1 MIYADVVGRDGIDKD
16 AKEARNKQIFEMWLA
31 CHTRDE
37 IAGAVGCSTGEVSAI
52 TSETADLP
60 NLTKSDLAAAEHL
73 TDFNVPIYNVW
84 KFKEKSPGPGH
95 FGNTKPVID
104 EIGSAS
110 GVSGRTVSRVQQAI
124 QIERSQSPLKLFS
137 ASSTSSSTICV

>member
-1 MIYADVVGRDGIDKD
+1 MIYADVVGRDGIEKD
-16 AKEARNKQIFEMWLA
+16 AKESRNKRIFELWLA
-31 CHTRDE
+31 CYTQQE
-37 IAGAVGCSTGEVSAI
+37 IADAVGCSKGEANNMICSQ
-52 TSETADLP
+52 TEELP
-60 NLTKSDLAAAEHL
+60 KMNKPAAEHL
-73 TDFNVPIYNVW
+73 TDFDVPIYNVW

>member
-1 MIYADVVGRDGIDKD
+1 MRP
-16 AKEARNKQIFEMWLA
+16 A
-31 CHTRDE
+31 CYTQQE

-84 KFKEKSPGPGH
+84 TWTGKSTDHDHPGYTEPTIVD
-95 FGNTKPVID
+95 NLLYLYTKPFDIVVD
-104 EIGSAS
+104 PFAGS
-110 GVSGRTVSRVQQAI
+110 GTTRDICRKRYRRYWVSDRHVEPAPPPARYGPDFPR
-124 QIERSQSPLKLFS
+124 P
-137 ASSTSSSTICV
+137 TIC